1 VKSLLVARKSLLEIL
16 REPTLLGLVLLM
28 PLVFVGIAAFGYSAP
43 FLVTHPVGVIVQEEG
58 DLGLIEAL
66 RAERYTDGR
75 PVFDVAV
82 VTDQDA
88 AHVALEAREI
98 TVLVE
103 VGAGEDGR
111 PSVTAH
117 GDALYGRFYRASVV
131 LDEVVQRYAD
141 RLAGRG
147 ALIQIHEERYAP
159 AGPENE
165 FDYYAP
171 GMMVF
176 ALLMIIPQTAM
187 LVGRELRWGTL
198 HRLRLSGVR
207 AWELLLGISLAQM
220 AVAVI
225 QVLVV
230 FLSALALGYNNHGS
244 LILAVFVGLAIS
256 LSAVG
261 MGLIVACFI
270 ENDSQAVNFGSTVTM
285 VQVFV
290 SGAFFPLPPLIV
302 FTFFGHPIGI
312 FDIFP
317 ASHGML
323 ALQQVLND
331 GAGLGGIGFRLAA
344 IFLLSITFFAAG
356 VFTFHKLKM
365 GRGSRM

>member
-1 VKSLLVARKSLLEIL
+1 MV
-16 REPTLLGLVLLM
+16 T
-28 PLVFVGIAAFGYSAP
+28 VF
-43 FLVTHPVGVIVQEEG
+43 
-58 DLGLIEAL
+58 
-66 RAERYTDGR
+66 
-75 PVFDVAV
+75 
-82 VTDQDA
+82 
-88 AHVALEAREI
+88 
-98 TVLVE
+98 
-103 VGAGEDGR
+103 
-111 PSVTAH
+111 

-141 RLAGRG
+141 RLSGRG
-147 ALIQIHEERYAP
+147 TLVQIREERYAP

-198 HRLRLSGVR
+198 RRLRLSGVR
-207 AWELLLGISLAQM
+207 AWELLGGISLSQM

-230 FLSALALGYNNHGS
+230 FISALALGYNNHGS
-244 LILAVFVGLAIS
+244 LFLAVFVGLAIS

-270 ENDSQAVNFGSTVTM
+270 ENDSQAVNLGSTVTM

-290 SGAFFPLPPLIV
+290 SGAFFPLPPLTA
-302 FTFFGHPIGI
+302 FTLLGHPIGI

-331 GAGLGGIGFRLAA
+331 GAGIGTVGFRLAA
-344 IFLLSITFFAAG
+344 IVLLSGLTFAAG
-356 VFTFHKLKM
+356 VFTFHRLKM
-365 GRGSRM
+365 GGGSRV

>member
-1 VKSLLVARKSLLEIL
+1 MKSLLVARKSLLEIL
-16 REPTLLGLVLLM
+16 REPALLGLVVLL
-28 PLVFVGIAAFGYSAP
+28 PLVFVGIAAFAYSAP
-43 FLVTHPVGVIVQEEG
+43 FLVTHPLWVIVQAEG

-75 PVFDVAV
+75 PVFDVAI
-82 VTDQDA
+82 VTDKDA

-103 VGAGEDGR
+103 VGLGADSR
-111 PSVTAH
+111 PSVTVH

-131 LDEVVQRYAD
+131 LDQVVQRYAD
-141 RLAGRG
+141 LLAGRG
-147 ALIQIHEERYAP
+147 ELVQIDEQRYAP

-165 FDYYAP
+165 FDYYTP

-187 LVGRELRWGTL
+187 LVGRESRWGTL
-198 HRLRLSGVR
+198 RRLRLSGVR

-220 AVAVI
+220 TVAVI

-230 FLSALALGYNNHGS
+230 FISALALGYNNHGS
-244 LILAVFVGLAIS
+244 LILAIFVGLAIS
-256 LSAVG
+256 LSAI
-261 MGLIVACFI
+261 GLGLFVACFI
-270 ENDSQAVNFGSTVTM
+270 ENDSQAVNLGSTVTM

-290 SGAFFPLPPLIV
+290 SGAFFPLPPLTV
-302 FTFFGHPIGI
+302 FTLLGHPIGI

-317 ASHGML
+317 GSHGML

-331 GAGLGGIGFRLAA
+331 GAGLGDIGFRLTA
-344 IFLLSITFFAAG
+344 IVSLSAVYFAAG
-356 VFTFHKLKM
+356 VFTFHRLKM

>member
-1 VKSLLVARKSLLEIL
+1 MKSLLVARKSLIEIL
-16 REPTLLGLVLLM
+16 REPTLLGLVVLL

-43 FLVTHPVGVIVQEEG
+43 FLVTHPLWVIVQGEG
-58 DLGLIEAL
+58 DADLIEAL
-66 RAERYTDGR
+66 RAERYPDGR
-75 PVFDVAV
+75 AVFDVDV
-82 VTDQDA
+82 VTDWDA
-88 AHVALEAREI
+88 AQVALAEREI
-98 TVLVE
+98 TALVE
-103 VGAGEDGR
+103 VGAAVDGH
-111 PSVTAH
+111 PSVTVH
-117 GDALYGRFYRASVV
+117 GDALYGRFYRASLI

-147 ALIQIHEERYAP
+147 TLVQIREERYAP

-198 HRLRLSGVR
+198 RRLRLSGVR
-207 AWELLLGISLAQM
+207 VWELLLGVSLSQM
-220 AVAVI
+220 VVAVV

-244 LILAVFVGLAIS
+244 LMLAIFVGLVIS
-256 LSAVG
+256 LSAIG
-261 MGLIVACFI
+261 MGLIVTCFI

-290 SGAFFPLPPLIV
+290 SGAFFPLPPLTV
-302 FTFFGHPIGI
+302 FTLLGHPIGL

-331 GAGLGGIGFRLAA
+331 GAGLEAIGFRLAA
-344 IFLLSITFFAAG
+344 MLFLSGLTFAAG
-356 VFTFHKLKM
+356 VFIFQRLKM
-365 GRGSRM
+365 MRGSGT

>member
-1 VKSLLVARKSLLEIL
+1 
-16 REPTLLGLVLLM
+16 M

-43 FLVTHPVGVIVQEEG
+43 FLVTHPLWAIVQAEG
-58 DLGLIEAL
+58 DLDLIVAL
-66 RAERYTDGR
+66 RAERYPDDL
-75 PVFDVAV
+75 PVFDVTV

-98 TVLVE
+98 TALVE
-103 VGAGEDGR
+103 VGTGEDGR
-111 PSVTAH
+111 PVVTVH
-117 GDALYGRFYRASVV
+117 GDALYGRFYRASVT
-131 LDEVVQRYAD
+131 LDQVVQRYAD

-147 ALIQIHEERYAP
+147 GLVLIHEQRYAP

-198 HRLRLSGVR
+198 RRLRLSGVR
-207 AWELLLGISLAQM
+207 AWELLGGISLAQM

-244 LILAVFVGLAIS
+244 LILAIVVSLAIS
-256 LSAVG
+256 LSAIG

-290 SGAFFPLPPLIV
+290 SGAFFPLPPLTV
-302 FTFFGHPIGI
+302 FTFLGHPIGI

-331 GAGLGGIGFRLAA
+331 GVGLGVIGFRLAA
-344 IFLLSITFFAAG
+344 IFLFSGLTFAVG
-356 VFTFHKLKM
+356 VLMFHRLKM
-365 GRGSRM
+365 GRGSRV

>member
-1 VKSLLVARKSLLEIL
+1 MRTLLVARKSLLDIL
-16 REPTLLGLVLLM
+16 REPTLLGLMLLM

-43 FLVTHPVGVIVQEEG
+43 FLVTHPLGVIVQAEG
-58 DLGLIEAL
+58 DLGLIETL
-66 RAERYTDGR
+66 RAERYIDGR
-75 PVFDVAV
+75 PVFDVSIA
-82 VTDQDA
+82 TDRNA
-88 AHVALEAREI
+88 AHAALEAREI
-98 TVLVE
+98 TALVDVG
-103 VGAGEDGR
+103 VGADGR
-111 PSVTAH
+111 PMVTVH

-141 RLAGRG
+141 GLADRG
-147 ALIQIHEERYAP
+147 ALVQIHEERYAP

-198 HRLRLSGVR
+198 RRLRLSGVR
-207 AWELLLGISLAQM
+207 SWELLLGISLAQM

-244 LILAVFVGLAIS
+244 LILAIFVGLTIS
-256 LSAVG
+256 LSAIG

-290 SGAFFPLPPLIV
+290 SGAFFPLPPLTV
-302 FTFFGHPIGI
+302 FTMLGHPIGI
-312 FDIFP
+312 FEIFP

-331 GAGLGGIGFRLAA
+331 GVGLGGIGFRLAA
-344 IFLLSITFFAAG
+344 ILLLSGLTFAAG
-356 VFTFHKLKM
+356 VFTFHRLKM
-365 GRGSRM
+365 GRKSDL

>member
-1 VKSLLVARKSLLEIL
+1 MKTLLVARKSLLEIL
-16 REPTLLGLVLLM
+16 REPTLLGLVVLL
-28 PLVFVGIAAFGYSAP
+28 PLVFVGITAFGYSAP
-43 FLVTHPVGVIVQEEG
+43 FLVTHPLWVIVQAAG
-58 DLGLIEAL
+58 DPGLIDAL
-66 RAERYTDGR
+66 RAEKYPDDK

-88 AHVALEAREI
+88 AHTALEAREI
-98 TVLVE
+98 TALVE
-103 VGAGEDGR
+103 VDARADGR
-111 PSVTAH
+111 PMVTIL

-131 LDEVVQRYAD
+131 LDEVVQRYTD

-147 ALIQIHEERYAP
+147 TLVRIHEERYAP

-198 HRLRLSGVR
+198 SRLRLSGVR

-220 AVAVI
+220 VVAVI

-230 FLSALALGYNNHGS
+230 FISALALGYNNHGS
-244 LILAVFVGLAIS
+244 LILAIFVGLMIS

-270 ENDSQAVNFGSTVTM
+270 ENDSQAVNLGSTVTM

-290 SGAFFPLPPLIV
+290 SGAFFPLPPLTV
-302 FTFFGHPIGI
+302 FTFLGHPIGI

-317 ASHGML
+317 AAHGKL

-331 GAGLGGIGFRLAA
+331 GAGLGVVGFRLAA
-344 IFLLSITFFAAG
+344 IFMLSVVFFAAG
-356 VFTFHKLKM
+356 VLIFRRLKM
-365 GRGSRM
+365 GRGSRV

>member
-1 VKSLLVARKSLLEIL
+1 VKSLLVARKSLLEII
-16 REPTLLGLVLLM
+16 REPTLLGLVILM

-43 FLVTHPVGVIVQEEG
+43 FLVTHPLWVIVQAEG

-66 RAERYTDGR
+66 RAEQYPDSRA
-75 PVFDVAV
+75 VFDVAV

-88 AHVALEAREI
+88 AQIALAEREI
-98 TVLVE
+98 TALVE
-103 VGAGEDGR
+103 VGAGADGR
-111 PSVTAH
+111 PMVTVH
-117 GDALYGRFYRASVV
+117 GDALYGRFYRAGVV

-147 ALIQIHEERYAP
+147 TLVQIREERYAP

-198 HRLRLSGVR
+198 RRLRLSRIR
-207 AWELLLGISLAQM
+207 AWELLGGISLAQM

-230 FLSALALGYNNHGS
+230 FISAQALGYNNHGS

-270 ENDSQAVNFGSTVTM
+270 ENDSQAVNLGSTVTM

-290 SGAFFPLPPLIV
+290 SGAFFPLPPLTVI
-302 FTFFGHPIGI
+302 TFLGHPIGL

-344 IFLLSITFFAAG
+344 IILLSGLTFVAG
-356 VFTFHKLKM
+356 VFTFHRLKM
-365 GRGSRM
+365 GRGSRV

>member
-1 VKSLLVARKSLLEIL
+1 MKSLLVARKSLLEIL
-16 REPTLLGLVLLM
+16 REPTLLGLVILL
-28 PLVFVGIAAFGYSAP
+28 PLVFVGIAFFGYRAP
-43 FLVTHPVGVIVQEEG
+43 FLMTHPLQVIVQAEG
-58 DLGLIEAL
+58 DMGLIEAL
-66 RAERYTDGR
+66 RDEQYPDGR
-75 PVFDVAV
+75 AVFDVAV
-82 VTDQDA
+82 VADQDA
-88 AHVALEAREI
+88 AHVALAEREI
-98 TVLVE
+98 TALVE
-103 VGAGEDGR
+103 VGARADGR
-111 PSVTAH
+111 PTVTIH
-117 GDALYGRFYRASVV
+117 GDALYGRFYRASVI
-131 LDEVVQRYAD
+131 LDEVVQRYGD

-147 ALIQIHEERYAP
+147 TLVEIREERYAP

-198 HRLRLSGVR
+198 RRLRLSGVQ
-207 AWELLLGISLAQM
+207 AWELLGGISLAQM
-220 AVAVI
+220 AVAII

-230 FLSALALGYNNHGS
+230 FISALALGYNNHGS
-244 LILAVFVGLAIS
+244 LILAIFVGLAIS
-256 LSAVG
+256 HSAVG
-261 MGLIVACFI
+261 MGLIVTCFI

-290 SGAFFPLPPLIV
+290 SGAFFPLPPLTV
-302 FTFFGHPIGI
+302 FTVLGHPIGL

-331 GAGLGGIGFRLAA
+331 GAGLGEIGFRLAA
-344 IFLLSITFFAAG
+344 IVLLSGIFFAAG
-356 VFTFHKLKM
+356 VFMFHRSKM
-365 GRGSRM
+365 GRGSRV